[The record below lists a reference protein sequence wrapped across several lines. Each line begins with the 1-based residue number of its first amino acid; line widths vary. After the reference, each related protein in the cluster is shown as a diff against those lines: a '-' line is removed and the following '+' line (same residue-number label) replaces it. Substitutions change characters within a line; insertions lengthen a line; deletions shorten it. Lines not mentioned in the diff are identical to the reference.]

1 MAGLGK
7 AQPRLGVAFSSG
19 FFGFFAHAG
28 FLAAL
33 RELEITPSAYSG
45 ASSGAIVAAM
55 AATGMSDLSIRK
67 MLFSVQKEDF
77 WDPDP
82 LPLVFKKA
90 LRLFRGYTG
99 YLGGKGFAQI
109 LRGLPAERV
118 EECQVPLA
126 ITATDLTLKR
136 EKVFTRGDLVKAIQ
150 ASGAV
155 PVLFKPVRIK
165 EALYVDGG
173 VTNKAPLK
181 AVADLVDL
189 EEIIVHFIASGNVE
203 EKTQGFLKRRLTPWH
218 IQHLAVNIARQEAYQ
233 RQLEIVRMRGVE
245 VIEVKTNA
253 PAVGPN
259 RLERGRAAYNSAKA
273 STLKILSESGISAAG
288 SGGGRPGQDSFS
300 TSARKAE

>member
-1 MAGLGK
+1 MAGLEK
-7 AQPRLGVAFSSG
+7 TQPRLGVTFSSG

-33 RELEITPSAYSG
+33 RELQITASAYSG

-55 AATGMSDLSIRK
+55 AASGMSDRSIRK

-82 LPLVFKKA
+82 LPLIFKKA
-90 LRLFRGYTG
+90 LGLFRGYTG
-99 YLGGKGFAQI
+99 YLGGKGFAKI

-126 ITATDLTLKR
+126 VTATDLTLKR

-155 PVLFKPVRIK
+155 PVLFKPVRIE

-189 EEIIVHFIASGNVE
+189 EKIIVHFIASGNVE
-203 EKTQGFLKRRLTPWH
+203 EKTPGFLERRFTPWH

-233 RQLEIVRMRGVE
+233 RQVEIVRMRGVE

-253 PAVGPN
+253 PGVGPD

-288 SGGGRPGQDSFS
+288 SGGGWSDQASLS
-300 TSARKAE
+300 TSTRKAE